1 MVADAAERR
10 FGGVQRL
17 YGEAA
22 YAAFAHGHVC
32 VVGVGGVGSW
42 SVEALARSAVG
53 RLTLIDLDHVA
64 ESNINRQLP
73 ALGSTLGASKIE
85 VMRARI
91 ADVAPG
97 CVVDLID
104 DFVTVDNASVLVPA
118 DAVIIDAIDQPAVKA
133 ALVALAA
140 HRTQPIVVCGAAG
153 ARRDPL
159 SLRREDLA
167 LTRGDAL
174 LSAVRSRLRREYGF
188 PREPGRRFGVPV
200 IHSAEQP
207 SPPPP
212 ICAPGDPDGPAGG
225 PGAPLAC
232 GGYGSAVTVTAAMGF
247 AATAL
252 ALEMLA
258 PRAAQ
263 AGRTAQAPMS
273 AQSR

>member
-1 MVADAAERR
+1 MTADAAERR
-10 FGGVQRL
+10 FGGVRRL
-17 YGEAA
+17 YGGAA
-22 YAAFAHGHVC
+22 YGAFARGHVC

-91 ADVAPG
+91 ADLAPG
-97 CVVDLID
+97 CAVDLVD
-104 DFVTVDNASVLVPA
+104 DFVTVDNASSLVPA

-133 ALVALAA
+133 ALIALAI
-140 HRTQPIVVCGAAG
+140 RRSQSIVVCGAAG

-174 LSAVRSRLRREYGF
+174 LSAVRSRLRRAFGF

-200 IHSAEQP
+200 IHSLELPARQEAL
-207 SPPPP
+207 
-212 ICAPGDPDGPAGG
+212 CEPGDPGSAKGP

-232 GGYGSAVTVTAAMGF
+232 GGYGSAVTVTAPMGF
-247 AATAL
+247 AAAAL
-252 ALEMLA
+252 ALDMLA
-258 PRAAQ
+258 QRAEKA
-263 AGRTAQAPMS
+263 ARLERVPVTG
-273 AQSR
+273 QSR